1 MAVIYLFCTLQPHE
15 DHYGHVLAK
24 TEREY
29 AEDHHFEPVSARAGL
44 IKAKHNRR
52 KRRQQRRQRLSRLMK
67 AASNFSLD
75 SSKTDKTAKTD
86 KSSDMDADVSDQE
99 VDVEPFGEHMA
110 IPISDLSSPITAYS
124 PPGIFVAQTSL
135 SEIGDIP
142 ISSDSAPVT
151 YRPEPDDGDIALHEF
166 QASTSSGQVLIPG
179 SKETDV

>member
-1 MAVIYLFCTLQPHE
+1 MLYFLCILQPHE
-15 DHYGHVLAK
+15 DHYGHVLAM

-52 KRRQQRRQRLSRLMK
+52 RRRQQRRQRLSRLMK

-75 SSKTDKTAKTD
+75 SSKTDKTAKTE
-86 KSSDMDADVSDQE
+86 KSSDADADVSDQD
-99 VDVEPFGEHMA
+99 VDEPFGEHMA
-110 IPISDLSSPITAYS
+110 IPISDLSSPITSYS
-124 PPGIFVAQTSL
+124 PPAIFVAQTSL

-142 ISSDSAPVT
+142 FSSDSAPVA
-151 YRPEPDDGDIALHEF
+151 YRPEPEDGDIALHDF
-166 QASTSSGQVLIPG
+166 QASISSGQVLIPG